1 VASLSQV
8 VARLARCVMGSARY
22 VAALPALSSSS
33 SDYYNEGST
42 TVIFCRPATGDS
54 SHFVTWIMFG
64 PALSVAQDVLALCER
79 DVLDVVVAC
88 GFVLGAIIWA
98 EKAGV
103 PAVGLV
109 RMSPCPPAVLQ
120 LVRPHVSIAR
130 SNDQ

>member
-1 VASLSQV
+1 MVTSLSHILSCNSASCFSVSSWVPLRPPWNDEVASLSQV

-64 PALSVAQDVLALCER
+64 PALSVAQDV
-79 DVLDVVVAC
+79 
-88 GFVLGAIIWA
+88 
-98 EKAGV
+98 
-103 PAVGLV
+103 
-109 RMSPCPPAVLQ
+109 
-120 LVRPHVSIAR
+120 
-130 SNDQ
+130 